1 MVRNISLPMLNVLF
15 FFEDNWLSVSLIFF
29 IHLGCSLSLLFKI
42 IFSSF
47 FFFYDKC
54 EHPHFLVQL
63 KKKLSQSPII
73 EVVAAAQSF
82 FSTTYKE
89 ISYATIRISFH
100 VSFTMSLIYKRK
112 RRESNQTRMYTFK
125 SCSNK
130 IIYNLYI

>member
-15 FFEDNWLSVSLIFF
+15 FSKITDYLFHLFF

-73 EVVAAAQSF
+73 EVVAAAQLF
-82 FSTTYKE
+82 FLRRIRRYRMQQSVYHFTYHKLLC
-89 ISYATIRISFH
+89 H
-100 VSFTMSLIYKRK
+100 
-112 RRESNQTRMYTFK
+112 
-125 SCSNK
+125 
-130 IIYNLYI
+130 